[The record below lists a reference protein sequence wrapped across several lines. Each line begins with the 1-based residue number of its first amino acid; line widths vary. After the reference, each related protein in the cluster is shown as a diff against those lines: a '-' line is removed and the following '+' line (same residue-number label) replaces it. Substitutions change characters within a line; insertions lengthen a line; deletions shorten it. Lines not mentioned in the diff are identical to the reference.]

1 MVFQAS
7 STDVSPFLNVKR
19 TGTPSWGYLSN
30 TKRSLSWCIQKK
42 QKKQKK
48 KRGFDEYTSSKVIQ
62 VQYTSSNTLQT
73 LSNFTQRRPTSLCRG
88 WVKQCKK
95 SNTRRKTRTVP
106 KTCIERGPCINP
118 TGTPTGTP
126 TCWTAP

>member
-48 KRGFDEYTSSKVIQ
+48 KRGFDEYTSSQVIQ
-62 VQYTSSNTLQT
+62 VQYIRHPTPSKHY
-73 LSNFTQRRPTSLCRG
+73 PTSP
-88 WVKQCKK
+88 
-95 SNTRRKTRTVP
+95 NA
-106 KTCIERGPCINP
+106 
-118 TGTPTGTP
+118 
-126 TCWTAP
+126 APQVFVVAG